1 MAKNNKNPNARY
13 AFIGLII
20 ALLACISTGLIGV
33 AKGMIAAKMFTL
45 DKVDTLNLSF
55 QISIALV
62 IIGLAVYALL
72 SPDSIRRFFSG
83 RQARYGS
90 NSLIL
95 SVAFIGV
102 LIAANYIIYQN
113 PGKPWDLTED
123 KSNTL
128 AKETLQALTTLPGK
142 VTATGF
148 YSSRTDNT
156 SAKELLQ
163 RFKTNS
169 NGKFDYNFVDPDQNP
184 VAARQAGVTG
194 DGKILLT
201 MGDQKEVAASASE
214 TELTRS
220 LIRLINPTARVVYFL
235 QGHGEASLEK
245 ATGNTQISFSIAK
258 ETLASKNYT
267 VNSLNLL
274 TTNKIPDDALAI
286 IIAGPLKPISSQEIA
301 LLKKYVDAGGSL
313 VVMDNPTIAADPNA
327 STATSTS
334 TEVNDPLVDYLKN
347 DWGITLDNDVILD
360 LNGQQPLFATSA
372 YGGTHPITQNM
383 NSGYVVIMPQAR
395 SIETAQTAPDGIT
408 LTGLIFTSDKSW
420 GEMDLSGQADKVKYD
435 DGVDILG
442 PLTMAASGENATTK
456 GRVVVMGNSLFA
468 SDDYF
473 DVYGNGNMFINSVDW
488 AAEQENII
496 NITPRSSTPRSLL
509 PIGNGNLIIMIILSI
524 FVLPGLIIFL
534 GVSSWVARRRKG

>member
-33 AKGMIAAKMFTL
+33 AKGMIAAKMFTI
-45 DKVDTLNLSF
+45 DKLDTLNLSF

-62 IIGLAVYALL
+62 ILGLAAYALL
-72 SPDSIRRFFSG
+72 SPDSIRRFLSG

-90 NSLIL
+90 NSLVL
-95 SVAFIGV
+95 TVAFIGV
-102 LIAANYIIYQN
+102 LIATNYIVYQN

-128 AKETLQALTTLPGK
+128 AKETLQALTTLPAK

-148 YSSRTDNT
+148 YSARTSKT
-156 SAKELLQ
+156 SAEELLQ

-201 MGDQKEVAASASE
+201 MGDQKEIASSASE
-214 TELTRS
+214 KDLTSS
-220 LIRLINPTARVVYFL
+220 LIRLINPSARVVYFL
-235 QGHGEASLEK
+235 QGHGEATLEQS
-245 ATGNTQISFSIAK
+245 TGNNQLSLSIAK

-274 TTNKIPDDALAI
+274 TDNKIPDDALAI
-286 IIAGPLKPISSQEIA
+286 IIAGPLKPLSAQEVT

-313 VVMDNPTIAADPNA
+313 VVMADPTIISAD
-327 STATSTS
+327 STSTTA
-334 TEVNDPLVDYLKN
+334 TEVNDPLVDYLKK

-360 LNGQQPLFATSA
+360 LDGQQPLFATSA
-372 YGGTHPITQNM
+372 YGGQHPITQNM

-395 SIETAQTAPDGIT
+395 SIEVAQPAPDGIT
-408 LTGLIFTSDKSW
+408 LTSLILTSDKSW

-435 DGVDILG
+435 EGVDILG
-442 PLTMAASGENATTK
+442 PLTMAATGENTNTK
-456 GRVVVMGNSLFA
+456 GRVVVMGNSVFA
-468 SDDYF
+468 TDDYF
-473 DVYGNGNMFINSVDW
+473 DVYGNGNMFVNSVDW

-496 NITPRSSTPRSLL
+496 NITPRDTTTRTLL
-509 PIGNGNLIIMIILSI
+509 PIGNVSLIIIIILSI
-524 FVLPGLIIFL
+524 FVIPGLIIFL
-534 GVSSWVARRRKG
+534 GISSWIARRRRG